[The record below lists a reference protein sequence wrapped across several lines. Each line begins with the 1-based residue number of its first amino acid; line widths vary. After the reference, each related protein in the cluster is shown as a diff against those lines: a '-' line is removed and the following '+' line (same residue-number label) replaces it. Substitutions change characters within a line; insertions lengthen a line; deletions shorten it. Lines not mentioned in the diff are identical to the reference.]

1 MSKLSDLNQT
11 FALIN
16 TMSLLIIF
24 FLVSIIFSFLCSIW
38 EAVLLSITPSYAQIK
53 FKEGG
58 QVGSLLKEFKDNIDR
73 PLSAILTL
81 NTIAHTVGA
90 MGVGAQAEKIF
101 ESSGGFDLFG
111 FHIGVNAIIGT
122 VMTLAILILSEIIPK
137 TLGAN
142 YWKRLTNFTVLS
154 LNIIIKILYP
164 LVWVSQLI
172 TKSMKKDKSKSVLS
186 RADFSAMADIGE
198 KTGVFKEDESKII
211 KNLLRFNTIR
221 TKDVMTPRTVVIASN
236 EEMTIN
242 EFYEKYRNALRFSR
256 VPIFKEA
263 KDQITGFF
271 LKDELLQHIIDEKG
285 NQALKSIK
293 RDILIVNEQFPIPD
307 LFTKF
312 IETREH
318 IALVVDEFGGMAG
331 IATMEDVIETLLGLE
346 IVDEMDNSEDMQDLA
361 RQRWEKRAKDLGLFQ
376 MINDAEK
383 EDEKNHPK
391 SE

>member
-1 MSKLSDLNQT
+1 
-11 FALIN
+11 
-16 TMSLLIIF
+16 
-24 FLVSIIFSFLCSIW
+24 
-38 EAVLLSITPSYAQIK
+38 
-53 FKEGG
+53 
-58 QVGSLLKEFKDNIDR
+58 
-73 PLSAILTL
+73 
-81 NTIAHTVGA
+81 
-90 MGVGAQAEKIF
+90 
-101 ESSGGFDLFG
+101 
-111 FHIGVNAIIGT
+111 
-122 VMTLAILILSEIIPK
+122 MTLAILILSEIIPK

-142 YWKRLTNFTVLS
+142 YWKQLTNFTVLS
-154 LNIIIKILYP
+154 LDLIIKLLYP

-172 TKSMKKDKSKSVLS
+172 TKSLKKDKNKSVLS
-186 RADFSAMADIGE
+186 RADFSAMAEIGE

-285 NQALKSIK
+285 DQALKSIK

>member
-1 MSKLSDLNQT
+1 MVY
-11 FALIN
+11 F
-16 TMSLLIIF
+16 SLVVF

-53 FKEGG
+53 LKEGG
-58 QVGSLLKEFKDNIDR
+58 KVGQLLDEFKDNIDR

-90 MGVGAQAEKIF
+90 MGVGAQAEKVF

-111 FHIGVNAIIGT
+111 FHIGVNAIIAT

-154 LNIIIKILYP
+154 LDFVIKILFP
-164 LVWVSQLI
+164 FVWLSQKI
-172 TKSMKKDKSKSVLS
+172 TKSLKKDKSKSILS
-186 RADFSAMADIGE
+186 RADFSAMTDIGE
-198 KTGVFKEDESKII
+198 KTGVFKEGESKII

-221 TKDVMTPRTVVIASN
+221 TKDVMTPRTVVVASN

-242 EFYEKYRNALRFSR
+242 EFYEKYRDALRFSR

-271 LKDELLQHIIDEKG
+271 LKDELLQHIIDKKG
-285 NQALKSIK
+285 DQALKSIK

-331 IATMEDVIETLLGLE
+331 IASMEDVIETLLGLE
-346 IVDEMDNSEDMQDLA
+346 IVDEMDKSEDMQDLA
-361 RQRWEKRAKDLGLFQ
+361 RRKWEQRAKDLGLIQ
-376 MINDAEK
+376 IIGEAET
-383 EDEKNHPK
+383 EDEN
-391 SE
+391 S

>member
-154 LNIIIKILYP
+154 LNLIIKLLYP

-285 NQALKSIK
+285 DQALKSIK

-376 MINDAEK
+376 IIDEAEK

-391 SE
+391 S